1 MKGCQGRQFIVVLL
15 LTGLVAA
22 GQAIAARNVG
32 GAATAVAANVE
43 KAILQASEWHEQ
55 GKIQKGRPLV
65 IPVASDFQ
73 LVFSAENFDADLDKA
88 FRVLDQLMTRAKA
101 ERGTTTGTRAAPGSA
116 QPGQNAM
123 SAPQIPAAPLGPPPA
138 TDRLTAL
145 MQAER
150 QTARAA
156 SAPSGHA
163 AGIPLEYS
171 VHKNYQQS
179 RTARIQEDDKI
190 IEAEKQA
197 IVAERQAAAQS
208 QLRKREREQQ
218 LQGQATAWQ
227 TELDKQAK
235 ASSAAA
241 LQWEQEHSFGAYAK
255 RFLGMVVQTSV
266 GAFTGGFLGV
276 LSTNLA
282 NKAVSNLFPDAYPNI
297 YTQAAAAGT
306 SSAITQT
313 GATVGQTV
321 GQQAAAAVTGQ
332 SGAATQAAS
341 TAVSGTGQ
349 LQYAPPKY

>member
-1 MKGCQGRQFIVVLL
+1 MKECQGKQFIIVLL
-15 LTGLVAA
+15 LIGLVAA
-22 GQAIAARNVG
+22 GQAIAAQNTG
-32 GAATAVAANVE
+32 GAATAAVVANIE

-88 FRVLDQLMTRAKA
+88 FHVLDQLMTRAKA
-101 ERGTTTGTRAAPGSA
+101 ERGTMAGTRAAPGSA
-116 QPGQNAM
+116 QPGQNVT
-123 SAPQIPAAPLGPPPA
+123 SAPQAAAVPPGPPPA

-150 QTARAA
+150 QTARAV
-156 SAPSGHA
+156 PSGQA
-163 AGIPLEYS
+163 TGIPLEYS
-171 VHKNYQQS
+171 VYQNYRQS
-179 RTARIQEDDKI
+179 RSARIQEDDKM

-197 IVAERQAAAQS
+197 VIAERQAAAQS

-227 TELDKQAK
+227 VELDKQAK

-313 GATVGQTV
+313 GVTAGQTV

-332 SGAATQAAS
+332 SGAAAQAAS
-341 TAVSGTGQ
+341 TAVTGAGQ

>member
-1 MKGCQGRQFIVVLL
+1 MKKYRLKHLFVALL
-15 LTGLVAA
+15 LIGLPAGAQAAASPAA
-22 GQAIAARNVG
+22 GG
-32 GAATAVAANVE
+32 TAVAVAENIE
-43 KAILQASEWHEQ
+43 KAILQASELREQ

-88 FRVLDQLMTRAKA
+88 FRVLDQLMTRARA
-101 ERGTTTGTRAAPGSA
+101 ERGQTAPAGQASA
-116 QPGQNAM
+116 SLQPGQPL
-123 SAPQIPAAPLGPPPA
+123 PQIAAQGPSQPV
-138 TDRLTAL
+138 DRLTAL

-150 QTARAA
+150 QTARAV
-156 SAPSGHA
+156 PSGQA

-171 VHKNYQQS
+171 VYQNYRQS
-179 RTARIQEDDKI
+179 RSARIQEDDKM
-190 IEAEKQA
+190 IETEKQA
-197 IVAERQAAAQS
+197 VIAERQAAAQS
-208 QLRKREREQQ
+208 QQRKRERDQQ
-218 LQGQATAWQ
+218 LQAQSTAWQ
-227 TELDKQAK
+227 AELDKQAK

-313 GATVGQTV
+313 GTTVGQTV

-332 SGAATQAAS
+332 SGTATQTTAAS
-341 TAVSGTGQ
+341 GIGQ
-349 LQYAPPKY
+349 YTPPKY